1 MERVE
6 QAIALLSQVIEKSS
20 IDDKVESSKDSDI
33 AQDGD
38 GWITHNL
45 KLVKELLEQALE
57 DKNNA

>member
-6 QAIALLSQVIEKSS
+6 RAIALLSQVIEKSS
-20 IDDKVESSKDSDI
+20 IDDKVESSKDFDI

-45 KLVKELLEQALE
+45 KLVKELLEKALE

>member
-33 AQDGD
+33 AQDED